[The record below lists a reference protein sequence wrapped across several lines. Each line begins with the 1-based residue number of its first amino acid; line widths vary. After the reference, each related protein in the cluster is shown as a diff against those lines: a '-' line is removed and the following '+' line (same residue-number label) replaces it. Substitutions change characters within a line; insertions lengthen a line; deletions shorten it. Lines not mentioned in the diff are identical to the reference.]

1 MIAKCYLSEKR
12 RCYLLIMIACFLVL
26 GGSARIDAKTYKLR
40 GKYTSEFQAVI
51 NKTIPDD
58 TVYIPE
64 GRYIVDSSVHIR
76 HGLTILGAGASKTVI
91 VFDSLKSRDTWVF
104 RVKCSKGRIRF
115 SGFSVKGC
123 APFPSSGI
131 LMKMTAV
138 ISELTIAVFR
148 IVINVRWRFMVMQEG
163 LLITT
168 AL

>member
-1 MIAKCYLSEKR
+1 MLSADYDCLFSGFGWKCKDR
-12 RCYLLIMIACFLVL
+12 RKNIQI
-26 GGSARIDAKTYKLR
+26 K

-123 APFPSSGI
+123 APF
-131 LMKMTAV
+131 LHL
-138 ISELTIAVFR
+138 EF
-148 IVINVRWRFMVMQEG
+148 
-163 LLITT
+163 
-168 AL
+168 